1 MSEQVYI
8 VTVEHIARIVQYCV
22 QMTLHGGGDNLR
34 KDWIPNVEEA
44 IGLNGTRSTTLDKI
58 ILVGRDRDKVK
69 KALTKNNTKSSKAHI
84 VKEKKEAIDLN
95 QYDDGNTD
103 IGIKSK

>member
-1 MSEQVYI
+1 M
-8 VTVEHIARIVQYCV
+8 
-22 QMTLHGGGDNLR
+22 
-34 KDWIPNVEEA
+34 
-44 IGLNGTRSTTLDKI
+44 IGEKFRTFLLTFRQG
-58 ILVGRDRDKVK
+58 ILVILGGIEEYLEMERSVIPQHK
-69 KALTKNNTKSSKAHI
+69 KNKKESSKAHI